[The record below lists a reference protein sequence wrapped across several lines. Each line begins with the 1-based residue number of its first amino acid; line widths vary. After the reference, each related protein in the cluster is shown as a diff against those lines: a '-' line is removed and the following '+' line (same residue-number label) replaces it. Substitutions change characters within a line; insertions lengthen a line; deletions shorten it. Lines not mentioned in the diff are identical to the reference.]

1 VADMQSAK
9 INISEIFY
17 SIQGEGLL
25 AGRPS
30 VFVRLAG
37 CPLRCKYC
45 DTEYA
50 LDSSAGTKMSID
62 QAIEKTMKYSPA
74 YVVITG
80 GEPMISPN
88 ISLLCQRIKE
98 HNIHPAPFVPD
109 SKDDQNAGTS
119 AETYRLL
126 RSDEQNKRC
135 GVHIT
140 IETAGIKYVA
150 NLACDLMSISPKTS
164 NAYENAQNKNRY
176 LKIDRLKELTAN
188 YNYQLKFVMDKI
200 EDITEVH
207 QILND
212 LKDFDRSKVLLMPQA
227 KNISEYLKKSPLI
240 VELCKANGFIF
251 SPRLQLCFPDQ
262 K

>member
-1 VADMQSAK
+1 MRSAK

-98 HNIHPAPFVPD
+98 HNIH
-109 SKDDQNAGTS
+109 
-119 AETYRLL
+119 
-126 RSDEQNKRC
+126 
-135 GVHIT
+135 IT

-150 NLACDLMSISPKTS
+150 NLACDLMSISPKLS
-164 NAYENAQNKNRY
+164 NAYDNGQNKNRY
-176 LKIDRLKELTAN
+176 LKIDRLKKLTAN
-188 YNYQLKFVMDKI
+188 YNYQLKFVMEKI

>member
-1 VADMQSAK
+1 MRSAK

-80 GEPMISPN
+80 GEPMISPQ

-98 HNIHPAPFVPD
+98 HNI
-109 SKDDQNAGTS
+109 
-119 AETYRLL
+119 
-126 RSDEQNKRC
+126 
-135 GVHIT
+135 HIT

-150 NLACDLMSISPKTS
+150 NLACDLMSISPKLS
-164 NAYENAQNKNRY
+164 NAYDNGQNKNRY
-176 LKIDRLKELTAN
+176 LKIDRLKKLTAN

>member
-1 VADMQSAK
+1 MHSAK

-50 LDSSAGTKMSID
+50 LNSSAGTKMSID

-80 GEPMISPN
+80 GEPMISPQ

-98 HNIHPAPFVPD
+98 HNI
-109 SKDDQNAGTS
+109 
-119 AETYRLL
+119 
-126 RSDEQNKRC
+126 
-135 GVHIT
+135 HIT

-150 NLACDLMSISPKTS
+150 NLACDLMSISPKLS
-164 NAYENAQNKNRY
+164 NAYDNGQNKNRY

-188 YNYQLKFVMDKI
+188 YNYQLKFVMEKI

-227 KNISEYLKKSPLI
+227 KNVSEYLRISPLI
-240 VELCKANGFIF
+240 AEICKANGFIF
-251 SPRLQLCFPDQ
+251 SPRLQLYLANQ

>member
-1 VADMQSAK
+1 MHSAK

-80 GEPMISPN
+80 GEPMISPQ

-98 HNIHPAPFVPD
+98 HNI
-109 SKDDQNAGTS
+109 
-119 AETYRLL
+119 
-126 RSDEQNKRC
+126 
-135 GVHIT
+135 HIT

-150 NLACDLMSISPKTS
+150 NLACDLMSISPKLS
-164 NAYENAQNKNRY
+164 NAYDNGQNKNRY
-176 LKIDRLKELTAN
+176 LKINRLKELLKN
-188 YNYQLKFVMDKI
+188 YDYQLKFVMEKI

-212 LKDFDRSKVLLMPQA
+212 LKGVDPAAPCCGVDRSKVLLMPQA
-227 KNISEYLKKSPLI
+227 KNVSEYLRYSPLI

-251 SPRLQLCFPDQ
+251 SPRLQLYLTDCRKASPSGQ

>member
-1 VADMQSAK
+1 MQNAK

-80 GEPMISPN
+80 GEPMISPQ

-98 HNIHPAPFVPD
+98 HNI
-109 SKDDQNAGTS
+109 
-119 AETYRLL
+119 
-126 RSDEQNKRC
+126 
-135 GVHIT
+135 HIT

-150 NLACDLMSISPKTS
+150 NLACDLMSISPKLS
-164 NAYENAQNKNRY
+164 NAYNNGQNKNRY
-176 LKIDRLKELTAN
+176 LKIDRLKKLTAN
-188 YNYQLKFVMDKI
+188 YNYQLKFVMEKI

-212 LKDFDRSKVLLMPQA
+212 LKGVDPAPSGSLDLIQRRCGVDRSKVLLMPQA
-227 KNISEYLKKSPLI
+227 KNVSEYLRISPLI
-240 VELCKANGFIF
+240 VELCKANSFIF

>member
-1 VADMQSAK
+1 
-9 INISEIFY
+9 
-17 SIQGEGLL
+17 
-25 AGRPS
+25 
-30 VFVRLAG
+30 
-37 CPLRCKYC
+37 
-45 DTEYA
+45 
-50 LDSSAGTKMSID
+50 MSID
-62 QAIEKTMKYSPA
+62 RAIEKTMKYSPA

-80 GEPMISPN
+80 GEPMISPQ

-109 SKDDQNAGTS
+109 SKDDQNTGTT

-126 RSDEQNKRC
+126 QFDEQNKRC

-150 NLACDLMSISPKTS
+150 NLACDLMSISPKLS
-164 NAYENAQNKNRY
+164 NAYDNGQNKNRY
-176 LKIDRLKELTAN
+176 LKIDRLKKLTAN
-188 YNYQLKFVMDKI
+188 YDYQLKFVMDKI

-212 LKDFDRSKVLLMPQA
+212 LKGVDRSKVLLMPQA
-227 KNISEYLKKSPLI
+227 KTVSEYLRISPLI